1 MIPGEVIAGRGP
13 IRCNPGRPTAEL
25 EVTNRSRWPVQICSH
40 YHFFESNRLLVFD
53 RARSFGM
60 RLDVAAGGG
69 VRWEPGEKRTVR
81 LVPLAGA
88 REAWGFNG
96 LTSGPAVAARLQEAL
111 DRARQRG
118 FLDEA

>member
-1 MIPGEVIAGRGP
+1 MTPGEIIHGQGP
-13 IRCNPGRPTAEL
+13 IRCNDGRPVVEL
-25 EVTNRSRWPVQICSH
+25 EVTNRSSWPVQVCSH
-40 YHFFESNRLLVFD
+40 YHFFEVNRLLVFD

-69 VRWEPGEKRTVR
+69 VRWEPGQAHVVR

-96 LTSGPAVAARLQEAL
+96 LTSGPAVPSRLPEAL
-111 DRARQRG
+111 ERARQRG
-118 FLDEA
+118 FSSKS

>member
-1 MIPGEVIAGRGP
+1 MSTPVRPGEVISGQGP
-13 IRCNPGRPTAEL
+13 IHCNAGKPTVVL
-25 EVTNRSRWPVQICSH
+25 EVTNRSRWPVQVCSH
-40 YHFFESNRLLVFD
+40 YHFFEVNRLLAFD

-69 VRWEPGEKRTVR
+69 VRWEPGETRMIR
-81 LVPLAGA
+81 LVPLGGA

-96 LTSGPAVAARLQEAL
+96 LTS
-111 DRARQRG
+111 RARARG

>member
-1 MIPGEVIAGRGP
+1 MIPGEIISGSGP
-13 IRCNPGRPTAEL
+13 IRCNFGRSTVEL
-25 EVTNRSRWPVQICSH
+25 EVTNRSRWPVQVCSH
-40 YHFFESNRLLVFD
+40 YHFFEVNRLLSFD

-69 VRWEPGEKRTVR
+69 VRWEPGQTRAVR
-81 LVPLAGA
+81 LVPLGGA

-96 LTSGPAVAARLQEAL
+96 LTSGPAVFSRLSEAL
-111 DRARQRG
+111 QRAREHG

>member
-1 MIPGEVIAGRGP
+1 MIPGEIICGSGA
-13 IRCNPGRPTAEL
+13 IRCNGGSSTVEL
-25 EVTNRSRWPVQICSH
+25 EVTNRSRWPVQVCSH
-40 YHFFESNRLLVFD
+40 YHFFEVNRLLSFD

-69 VRWEPGEKRTVR
+69 VRWEPGETRMIR
-81 LVPLAGA
+81 LAPLRGA

-96 LTSGPAVAARLQEAL
+96 LTSGPAIPSRLSEAL
-111 DRARQRG
+111 QRARERG

>member
-1 MIPGEVIAGRGP
+1 MIPGEIISGSGP
-13 IRCNPGRPTAEL
+13 IRCNAGRPAIEVQ
-25 EVTNRSRWPVQICSH
+25 VTNRSRWPVQVCSH
-40 YHFFESNRLLVFD
+40 FHFFEVNRRLSFD

-69 VRWEPGEKRTVR
+69 VRWEPGETRTVR

-96 LTSGPAVAARLQEAL
+96 LTAGPAIPSRLNDAL
-111 DRARQRG
+111 NRARQRG
-118 FLDEA
+118 FLDEP